1 MRLLL
6 VEDNQKLAS
15 YIKKG
20 LENQSYAV
28 DCVYD
33 GNSAEKQALYGDYDL
48 IILDI
53 YLPQKDG
60 LAVCRSLRE
69 NKMNAPII
77 MLTAKQEIEDKIL
90 GLDIGADD
98 YLAKPFDFNELLA
111 RIRALLRRPKEKDPE
126 ILSALDIFI
135 DGSKHIVQKEKEIVA
150 LTLKEYSVLE
160 YLVRNKGIV
169 LNREQILEHCWD
181 LSYDSFSNI
190 IDVYIK
196 RLRKKL
202 DPKNYE
208 KYIQTVR
215 GVGYKFKK

>member
-60 LAVCRSLRE
+60 LAVCKSLRE
-69 NKMNAPII
+69 NSMNTPVI

-90 GLDIGADD
+90 GLDSGADD

-126 ILSALDIFI
+126 ILSAQNIFI
-135 DGSKHIVQKEKEIVA
+135 DGSKHIVRKEEEIVA

-160 YLVRNKGIV
+160 YLVRNKGIA
-169 LNREQILEHCWD
+169 LNRDQILEHCWD

-190 IDVYIK
+190 VDVYVK

-202 DPKNYE
+202 DLTNYE
-208 KYIQTVR
+208 KYIQTIR
-215 GVGYKFKK
+215 GIGYKFKK

>member
-28 DCVYD
+28 DCAYD
-33 GNSAEKQALYGDYDL
+33 GDTAEKQALCGDYDL

-53 YLPQKDG
+53 FLPKKDG
-60 LAVCRSLRE
+60 IAVCKSLRE
-69 NKMNAPII
+69 NRIDTPVI
-77 MLTAKQEIEDKIL
+77 MLTAKGEIEDKIL
-90 GLDIGADD
+90 GLDSGSDD

-111 RIRALLRRPKEKDPE
+111 RIRALLRRPKEKDSE
-126 ILSALDIFI
+126 ILTAQNIFI
-135 DGSKHIVQKEKEIVA
+135 DNSKHIVKKGEEIVS
-150 LTLKEYSVLE
+150 LTLKEYSILE
-160 YLVRNKGIV
+160 YLIRNIGIA

-190 IDVYIK
+190 VDVYIK

-202 DPKNYE
+202 DSTNFE
-208 KYIQTVR
+208 KYIQTIH
-215 GVGYKFKK
+215 GIGYKFKK